1 MSTEPAVSTSYI
13 ECHPLIL
20 FSLDKF
26 QRMIRILNNLW
37 FSLYHLDISVLEPD
51 SSHDHSYKIW
61 FWHPPFSKRALSS
74 MSFPTIVQIMLIY
87 LFFQIKF
94 RVTLKLQKI
103 YSNTLMRTALERIN
117 FFILLSSLVILVI
130 SSSSYMYSVSIFL

>member
-1 MSTEPAVSTSYI
+1 
-13 ECHPLIL
+13 
-20 FSLDKF
+20 
-26 QRMIRILNNLW
+26 
-37 FSLYHLDISVLEPD
+37 
-51 SSHDHSYKIW
+51 
-61 FWHPPFSKRALSS
+61 

-117 FFILLSSLVILVI
+117 FFILLSSLVILAI
-130 SSSSYMYSVSIFL
+130 SSFLYVFSKYILIDVTVLLDF

>member
-1 MSTEPAVSTSYI
+1 
-13 ECHPLIL
+13 
-20 FSLDKF
+20 
-26 QRMIRILNNLW
+26 
-37 FSLYHLDISVLEPD
+37 
-51 SSHDHSYKIW
+51 
-61 FWHPPFSKRALSS
+61 
-74 MSFPTIVQIMLIY
+74 MSFLTIVQIMLIY

-117 FFILLSSLVILVI
+117 FFIRLSSLVILAI